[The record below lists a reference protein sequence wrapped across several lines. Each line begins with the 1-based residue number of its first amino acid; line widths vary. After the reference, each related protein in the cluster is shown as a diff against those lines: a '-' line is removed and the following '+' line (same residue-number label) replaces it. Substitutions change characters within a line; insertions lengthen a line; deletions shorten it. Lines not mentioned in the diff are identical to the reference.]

1 MADTMTPAENATQRA
16 PVPPQEDKKKMS
28 RLESYNQAYML
39 SETKVQKLLGHVE
52 EQQAALQSC
61 NDPRAARKLTAELMK
76 TMGEATKATRE
87 TGRNLEA
94 YLREEKAEERS
105 KARAEAWGRLVLAV
119 KNAVHRG
126 FEAVFPKIPQDMQGP
141 SREYVTGLEKALEN
155 IRDDLSRVTSERDAL
170 VAEKTAREQAQK
182 TEQAVAAKDVI
193 SPVKA
198 PDMVP
203 AGVSNP
209 VPPKH
214 LAPNVDTLPGASP
227 SVSSGDPRVDKV
239 VDKFS
244 ESAKGASM
252 ENLHAS
258 LKDQQAGA
266 SGRGIKQPYDKG
278 IGDPPSPS
286 AGLKL
291 GQAVKKKAEELG
303 QSAKEHGVDIGDD
316 GRKAQQAVIDSADR
330 LDTSIEAA
338 KAAPAAEV
346 ARAWTDVVKSAHN
359 MTAAVGNYGKHVMA
373 KAVEKGDKVRS
384 ILGEKVR
391 SMFKANKQAV
401 EQSVPAA
408 ELAKVRAQ
416 SADQAKQIANLQAQM
431 AELLTANRIQAA
443 KLQPAGL
450 EKASMVQGLLEDGV
464 STDKLKDLATP
475 AENIKLFTG
484 RAHKVGEGVALVDE
498 KGKLVLLD
506 KVTAEKLEHIRNRD
520 EVSISRKDPQSEF
533 GFRNRTIEQALGQ
546 GKERE

>member
-16 PVPPQEDKKKMS
+16 PVPPQEDEKKMS
-28 RLESYNQAYML
+28 RLESYNQAYIL

-61 NDPRAARKLTAELMK
+61 NDPKSARKLTAELMK
-76 TMGEATKATRE
+76 TMGEATKATKE

-141 SREYVTGLEKALEN
+141 SREYVAGLEKALEN
-155 IRDDLSRVTSERDAL
+155 TRNDLSRVTSERDAL
-170 VAEKTAREQAQK
+170 VAEKTAWEQAQK

-198 PDMVP
+198 ADMVP
-203 AGVSNP
+203 TGVSNL

-214 LAPNVDTLPGASP
+214 LAPNVDTP

-244 ESAKGASM
+244 EAVKGASM

-266 SGRGIKQPYDKG
+266 SGQGIKQPYDKG
-278 IGDPPSPS
+278 IGDPPS

-316 GRKAQQAVIDSADR
+316 GRKAQQAVMDSADR

-431 AELLTANRIQAA
+431 AELLTANRIQGA

-450 EKASMVQGLLEDGV
+450 EKASMVQSLLEDGV

-484 RAHKVGEGVALVDE
+484 RAHKVSEGVALVDE

-506 KVTAEKLEHIRNRD
+506 KVAAEKLEHIRNRD